1 MQTYARLLD
10 PGDEVKCSACLSTVT
25 QGRVYDLN
33 VSILDDSGV
42 SARCRGTV
50 SLCDSCRASFDAA
63 DIACD
68 EREGR

>member
-1 MQTYARLLD
+1 MQTYARTLTEGEELR
-10 PGDEVKCSACLSTVT
+10 CSACLSTVT

-63 DIACD
+63 DTACD
-68 EREGR
+68 ERSGS